1 MTHTYT
7 KYRVTEFVA
16 LMTELVRL
24 YKPHTYV
31 EIGVRK
37 GYTFNNMAVL
47 PEIQR
52 AVAVDIS
59 IQRTV
64 NGPNDKI
71 EHYEMPSLEFA
82 KVWQDPIDLLFIDAD
97 HRARSV
103 LADFNALSPFVPKGH
118 GLILLHDTHP
128 NDECLLKEGFC
139 FDAWWAARTI
149 HTHGM
154 YADWEIVTLPG
165 PYAGLSIIRNA
176 EKHLAWRENGKD
188 TAGGNLQG

>member
-7 KYRVTEFVA
+7 KYRVTEFVP
-16 LMTELVRL
+16 LMTELIRL

-37 GYTFNNMAVL
+37 GYTFNNLIIMD
-47 PEIQR
+47 EIKR

-64 NGPNDKI
+64 AKPDGKV

-82 KVWQDPIDLLFIDAD
+82 KVWKDPIDLLFIDAD

-103 LADFNALSPFVPKGH
+103 LADFNALSPFVAKGH

-128 NDECLLKEGFC
+128 NDECLIADGYC
-139 FDAWWAARTI
+139 YDAWEAASTI
-149 HTHGM
+149 HKHGV

-176 EKHLAWRENGKD
+176 EKHLAWRDDEKD
-188 TAGGNLQG
+188 TTGGNLQG